1 MISGHRLV
9 SSAGLSAVVKAG
21 RLDLCL
27 LSGHIFKNQFL
38 LQSSRA
44 LEVSRNFHRIHQF
57 SSIQNFPF
65 GTEEKHMSGLWDL
78 CLNVNK
84 CISYR
89 SKLKQY
95 KIKLNVKLL
104 FCSTCQRDDVH
115 QWHVTILRKV
125 MNRWHPWSW
134 NVKFRVQNV
143 QSLCGYMSLLNLAC
157 TNHMSIAKNIFIL
170 VQLYCRPIV

>member
-1 MISGHRLV
+1 MGFHTKGGWTV
-9 SSAGLSAVVKAG
+9 TSAGLLLCCLFALIRHDLWSSPREFSRLICCGQSRTTVDA
-21 RLDLCL
+21 LDLCL

-44 LEVSRNFHRIHQF
+44 LEVSRNFHHIHQF

-125 MNRWHPWSW
+125 LPHGLYNTQQW
-134 NVKFRVQNV
+134 NFFYHQK
-143 QSLCGYMSLLNLAC
+143 
-157 TNHMSIAKNIFIL
+157 
-170 VQLYCRPIV
+170 